1 MKTNLNNKDKLVN
14 TVFSTVYKKYDL
26 MNDVM
31 SLGVHRVWK
40 KKMIDWMKPQ
50 INSSVIDVASG
61 TGDMAKLISDKNMS
75 KSKICCVEPNKNM
88 LKIGKNRLKK
98 YTNIEW
104 KLAPAENLPVKDN
117 SYDFYVISFGI
128 RNVSNINLCL
138 KESLRVL
145 KPGGRFMCL
154 EFSKVEN
161 EILSG
166 IYKNYSKII
175 PLIGKYIMG
184 DSMPYKYLIES
195 IDQFY
200 NQNELLKIINNVGFS
215 NVEYRNL
222 SGGISAIHSGWKI

>member
-1 MKTNLNNKDKLVN
+1 MKTHLNNKDKLVN

-31 SLGVHRVWK
+31 SLGIHRIWK

-61 TGDMAKLISDKNMS
+61 TGDMAKLISDKNMH

-88 LKIGKNRLKK
+88 LKIGKNRLKR
-98 YTNIEW
+98 YANIEW
-104 KLAPAENLPVKDN
+104 KLAPAENLPVEDN

-161 EILSG
+161 EILGG

-175 PLIGKYIMG
+175 PLIGKYIIG
-184 DSMPYKYLIES
+184 DSIPYKYLVES

>member
-1 MKTNLNNKDKLVN
+1 MKTHLNNKDKLVN

-61 TGDMAKLISDKNMS
+61 TGDMAKLISDKNMH

-88 LKIGKNRLKK
+88 LKIGKNRLKR
-98 YTNIEW
+98 YANIEW
-104 KLAPAENLPVKDN
+104 KLAPAENLPVEDN

-161 EILSG
+161 EILGG

-175 PLIGKYIMG
+175 PLIGKYIIG
-184 DSMPYKYLIES
+184 DSIPYKYLVES

>member
-184 DSMPYKYLIES
+184 DSMPYKY
-195 IDQFY
+195 
-200 NQNELLKIINNVGFS
+200 G
-215 NVEYRNL
+215 
-222 SGGISAIHSGWKI
+222 